1 MLALFWTKAPLCAG
15 RDYSSRGNRMSEN
28 PLSKRN
34 DTERKERLAKSALV
48 LTAYFKRWS
57 LVFPT
62 HEVSKD
68 QLKVYLMDLDDL
80 LPTELE
86 IGCREASRVAEQ
98 FPKPGHIRR
107 ALHES
112 LSHREEMLG
121 PPRLEYP
128 PVSEEERLEAL
139 KFSDKLKREL
149 GIKPAEPQ
157 GKKVRVFPPPKPI
170 EQQKREL
177 RERGYLK

>member
-1 MLALFWTKAPLCAG
+1 M
-15 RDYSSRGNRMSEN
+15 MSEN

-34 DTERKERLAKSALV
+34 DVERKGRLAKSALV

-86 IGCREASRVAEQ
+86 IGCREASRTAEQ

-107 ALHES
+107 ALHENM
-112 LSHREEMLG
+112 SHREEMLG

-139 KFSDKLKREL
+139 KFSEKLKKEL
-149 GIKPAEPQ
+149 GIKPMTQAEA
-157 GKKVRVFPPPKPI
+157 KKIRVFPPPKPI

-177 RERGYLK
+177 REKGYLK

>member
-1 MLALFWTKAPLCAG
+1 
-15 RDYSSRGNRMSEN
+15 MSEN

-34 DTERKERLAKSALV
+34 DVERKGRLAKSALV

-86 IGCREASRVAEQ
+86 IGCREASRTAEQ

-107 ALHES
+107 ALREAVAY
-112 LSHREEMLG
+112 REELLG
-121 PPRLEYP
+121 PPRIDYAP
-128 PVSEEERLEAL
+128 ISEEERIEAL
-139 KFSDKLKREL
+139 KYSAALKEKLGLAK
-149 GIKPAEPQ
+149 AEQ
-157 GKKVRVFPPPKPI
+157 RAEARKVVRTFPPPKPI

-177 RERGYLK
+177 REKGYLRD